1 MKNHSR
7 SMLSEGTNGELHDVQ
22 EDVVVFAAVL
32 LVLVLIEDAISDVVD
47 ETGEKVEIEIVVE
60 LIVVASAVVVVVVVA
75 GPVVVVVRVV
85 LVVEVDG
92 ALVVLLVAL
101 CVRLLRTRRQ
111 RIRRMEGTQPG
122 KPIFELDL

>member
-22 EDVVVFAAVL
+22 EDVVVSAAVS
-32 LVLVLIEDAISDVVD
+32 LVLVLIEDDISNVVD
-47 ETGEKVEIEIVVE
+47 KTGEEVEVEIVVV
-60 LIVVASAVVVVVVVA
+60 VVASVVVVVVA

-111 RIRRMEGTQPG
+111 RTRRMEGTQPG
-122 KPIFELDL
+122 KPIFELEL

>member
-7 SMLSEGTNGELHDVQ
+7 SMLSEGTNGELHEVQ
-22 EDVVVFAAVL
+22 ADVVLSATVL
-32 LVLVLIEDAISDVVD
+32 LVLIEDAISDVVD
-47 ETGEKVEIEIVVE
+47 ETGEEVEVEIVVE
-60 LIVVASAVVVVVVVA
+60 LIVVASVVVVVVVVA

>member
-7 SMLSEGTNGELHDVQ
+7 SMLSEGTNGELHEVQ
-22 EDVVVFAAVL
+22 EDVVVSAAVL
-32 LVLVLIEDAISDVVD
+32 LVLVLIEDAICNVVD
-47 ETGEKVEIEIVVE
+47 ETGEEVEVEIVVV
-60 LIVVASAVVVVVVVA
+60 VVASVVVVVVVVA

>member
-22 EDVVVFAAVL
+22 EDVVVSATVL
-32 LVLVLIEDAISDVVD
+32 LVLIEDAISDVVD
-47 ETGEKVEIEIVVE
+47 ETGEEVEVEIVVV
-60 LIVVASAVVVVVVVA
+60 LVPSVVVVVVVVA

>member
-22 EDVVVFAAVL
+22 EDVVVSAAVL
-32 LVLVLIEDAISDVVD
+32 LVLIEDAISDVVD

-92 ALVVLLVAL
+92 ALVGLLVAL